1 MYENLRHKFINIQ
14 AYKYDGTLYRQWNGV
29 KLIFE
34 NDNYVCCLLHKT
46 KVLENDGKKWVIKKP
61 TLWFFSKNYFFNM
74 TITWKKEGL
83 HYYINLASPFFF
95 EDDSIKYIDFDF
107 DLKIY
112 PNKPFQIVDHD
123 DFLKNK
129 EKLYSKE
136 IVDVIYENIITIA
149 MKYQTRENIFDESY
163 VYGLFESLIILKE
176 INLKELFDEE

>member
-1 MYENLRHKFINIQ
+1 M
-14 AYKYDGTLYRQWNGV
+14 
-29 KLIFE
+29 
-34 NDNYVCCLLHKT
+34 
-46 KVLENDGKKWVIKKP
+46 
-61 TLWFFSKNYFFNM
+61 
-74 TITWKKEGL
+74 